1 MGLRVRND
9 LYNCETKID
18 TTQIL
23 QTSRLISQITGYQ
36 VQPNKVIVGANA
48 FAHESGIHQ
57 DGVLKQRNLRD
68 NGSQD
73 VGCQIESC

>member
-9 LYNCETKID
+9 LYNCQTQID

-36 VQPNKVIVGANA
+36 VQPTKLLLVPMLSHMSRGFIRMA
-48 FAHESGIHQ
+48 F
-57 DGVLKQRNLRD
+57 
-68 NGSQD
+68 
-73 VGCQIESC
+73 